1 MSPGEV
7 VSTVTGT
14 SAYIRRRLQA
24 DIKIVYGDWG
34 VKERSRHGFVEGCR
48 KSDSDFFGLERSLN
62 RQHIGKGESEILN
75 R

>member
-24 DIKIVYGDWG
+24 DIDGG
-34 VKERSRHGFVEGCR
+34 VKVRRGHGT
-48 KSDSDFFGLERSLN
+48 GLERGVETAIPISLT
-62 RQHIGKGESEILN
+62 
-75 R
+75 